1 MADKLFGRLA
11 WLSARGIRF
20 DNLLAKLRRIW
31 RIWRFGFAIATYLE
45 SLRLNDKVSV
55 KLGQLQLQC
64 VGQKVLTRLQ
74 PERTQLLPLGP

>member
-1 MADKLFGRLA
+1 MAAKLFGRLA

-31 RIWRFGFAIATYLE
+31 RFGFAVATYLE

-64 VGQKVLTRLQ
+64 EGQKVLTRLQ
-74 PERTQLLPLGP
+74 PGRTQLLPRGP